1 MSTIRARLVF
11 ALAAAAFPIPGFSA
25 PETPPVVKDPPRSW
39 IDPDT
44 GHRVIRITDDPNTES
59 LYFNYNCFTPDGKEM
74 IFTTRGGGV
83 SVLDLATWKNRPVV
97 KGGARVIMVGH
108 KTPRV
113 FYIKSQENALYATDL
128 DTGETQKL
136 ADMPEGGSVSAI
148 NADET
153 IAAGTRVL
161 GDNPER
167 RGGAG
172 RGNGMSGAGK
182 SGSYQAND
190 KMEMM
195 ERRLAEHLPN
205 EIYLI
210 DLGTGKRTTL
220 IENTDWLNHLQF
232 SPTDPGLLLYCHE
245 GPWWKV
251 DRIWTIRTDGT
262 QNTLVQPRTME
273 MEASGHEFW
282 SADGKKIY
290 YDLQTPW
297 GVVFW
302 VAGYNIE
309 TKERT
314 WYHIER
320 SEWSIHFNATSDETL
335 FCGDGADNPPGPWAD
350 ASNRWIYLFVP
361 DTVIN
366 GAPWKTM
373 RWPYV
378 TAPGETLVRPG
389 VFHTE
394 KLVHMVKHNYLL
406 EPNPIF
412 TPDKKYVIF
421 RSDMFGDT
429 YAFAAEV
436 AKAAPAQ

>member
-1 MSTIRARLVF
+1 MNRIPRCIALG
-11 ALAAAAFPIPGFSA
+11 LAAAVLPLFVSA
-25 PETPPVVKDPPRSW
+25 EPVTPPVVKNPPRSW
-39 IDPDT
+39 IDPET
-44 GHRVIRITDDPNTES
+44 GHRVIRITDEPNTES
-59 LYFNYNCFTPDGKEM
+59 LYFNDNCFTPDGKEM
-74 IFTTRGGGV
+74 IFTTKAGGI
-83 SVLDLATWKNRPVV
+83 SVLDLATWKNRAVV
-97 KGGARVIMVGH
+97 TENVRTIIVGH

-113 FYIKSQENALYATDL
+113 FYINPKDNALYATNL
-128 DTGETQKL
+128 DTAETQKI
-136 ADMPEGGSVSAI
+136 ADLPEHGGVSAI

-153 IAAGTRVL
+153 LAAGTRVL
-161 GDNPER
+161 SGSPER
-167 RGGAG
+167 RFVTAK
-172 RGNGMSGAGK
+172 GNG
-182 SGSYQAND
+182 YQADD

-195 ERRLAEHLPN
+195 ERRLAAHLPN
-205 EIYLI
+205 EIYTI
-210 DLGTGKRTTL
+210 DLRTGKQAVV
-220 IENTDWLNHLQF
+220 IKNNDWLNHLQF
-232 SPTDPGLLLYCHE
+232 SPVDPTLLMYCHE

-262 QNTLVQPRTME
+262 ENTLVQPRTMA

-320 SEWSIHFNATSDETL
+320 SEWSIHFNATSDESL

-350 ASNRWIYLFVP
+350 AANRWIYLFVP

-373 RWPYV
+373 RWNYG
-378 TAPGETLVRPG
+378 APAGEPLVRPG

-429 YAFAAEV
+429 YAFAVEV
-436 AKAAPAQ
+436 AKAGGNP

>member
-1 MSTIRARLVF
+1 L
-11 ALAAAAFPIPGFSA
+11 
-25 PETPPVVKDPPRSW
+25 PE
-39 IDPDT
+39 
-44 GHRVIRITDDPNTES
+44 
-59 LYFNYNCFTPDGKEM
+59 
-74 IFTTRGGGV
+74 RGG
-83 SVLDLATWKNRPVV
+83 
-97 KGGARVIMVGH
+97 
-108 KTPRV
+108 
-113 FYIKSQENALYATDL
+113 
-128 DTGETQKL
+128 
-136 ADMPEGGSVSAI
+136 VSAI

-153 IAAGTRVL
+153 LAAGTRVL
-161 GDNPER
+161 DENSRKQFVTGK
-167 RGGAG
+167 
-172 RGNGMSGAGK
+172 GNG
-182 SGSYQAND
+182 YQADD

-195 ERRLAEHLPN
+195 EQRLAAHLLN
-205 EIYLI
+205 EIYTV
-210 DLGTGKRTTL
+210 DLQTGKQTVL
-220 IENTDWLNHLQF
+220 IKNNDWLNHLQF
-232 SPTDPGLLLYCHE
+232 SPTDPALLMYCHE

-302 VAGYNIE
+302 VAGYNLE

-320 SEWSIHFNATSDETL
+320 SEWSIHFNATSDESL

-350 ASNRWIYLFVP
+350 AANRWIYLFVP

-373 RWPYV
+373 RWNFGSS
-378 TAPGETLVRPG
+378 PGEPLVHPG
-389 VFHTE
+389 FFHTE

-412 TPDKKYVIF
+412 TPDKKYIIF

-429 YAFAAEV
+429 YAFAVEV
-436 AKAAPAQ
+436 AKAAGAP

>member
-1 MSTIRARLVF
+1 MSKTPLF
-11 ALAAAAFPIPGFSA
+11 LLLALAAAAFPLLGSA
-25 PETPPVVKDPPRSW
+25 DPVTPPVVKNPPRTW
-39 IDPDT
+39 IDPET
-44 GHRVIRITDDPNTES
+44 GHRVIRITDEPNTES
-59 LYFNYNCFTPDGKEM
+59 LYFNDNCFTPDGKEM
-74 IFTTRGGGV
+74 IFTTKGGGI
-83 SVLDLATWKNRPVV
+83 SVLDLATWKNRAVV
-97 KGGARVIMVGH
+97 TENVRTIMVGH

-113 FYIKSQENALYATDL
+113 FYINPKDNALYATNL
-128 DTGETQKL
+128 DTGETQKIAVL
-136 ADMPEGGSVSAI
+136 PEHGGVSAI

-153 IAAGTRVL
+153 LAAGTRVL
-161 GDNPER
+161 SGNPER
-167 RGGAG
+167 RFVTGK
-172 RGNGMSGAGK
+172 GNG
-182 SGSYQAND
+182 YQADD

-195 ERRLAEHLPN
+195 ERRLAAHLPN
-205 EIYLI
+205 EIYTV
-210 DLGTGKRTTL
+210 DLRTGQQNVVIK
-220 IENTDWLNHLQF
+220 NNDWLNHLQF
-232 SPTDPGLLLYCHE
+232 SPTDPTMLMYCHE

-262 QNTLVQPRTME
+262 ENTLIQPRTMA

-320 SEWSIHFNATSDETL
+320 SEWSIHFNATRDESI

-350 ASNRWIYLFVP
+350 AANRWIYLFVP

-373 RWPYV
+373 AWNYA
-378 TAPGETLVRPG
+378 APGGESLVHPG

-412 TPDKKYVIF
+412 TPDKKYIVF

-429 YAFAAEV
+429 YAFAVEV
-436 AKAAPAQ
+436 AKAGTNP